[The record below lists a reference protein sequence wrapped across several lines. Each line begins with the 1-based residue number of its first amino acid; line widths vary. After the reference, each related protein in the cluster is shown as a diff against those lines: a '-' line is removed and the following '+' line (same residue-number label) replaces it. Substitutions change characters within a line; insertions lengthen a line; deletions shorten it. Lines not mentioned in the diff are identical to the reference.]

1 MRELADLRRK
11 LAEGAS
17 RLGEFTEEDLAIA
30 TTPADEVYRE
40 DMMRMYRCRPT
51 AAKRKGVAV
60 LIVYALVGRYQ
71 MIDLES
77 DRSFVRKLLAEGIDV
92 YYIDW
97 GNPTRAQRW
106 LTIDDYVSGYLDNCV
121 DVVRAREGVDK
132 INLMGICQG
141 GVFSTCYAA
150 LFPHKVARLM
160 LTVTPL
166 DFHGDVDA
174 PARGSGYMNLWA
186 RSLTPKTSIG
196 WSTRWATRPARW
208 SGFSFLMMN
217 PIGNLTKYSIDL
229 LDILDDDKKLLGFL
243 RMERW
248 ISDRPNNPGEV
259 VRQWFKDLY
268 QGNKLIRNELVLGGK
283 KVDLKRITMPVL
295 NIYAEGDV
303 VVPNSCSQGMQGSLR
318 NQGLHRARR
327 ARRPH
332 WHVRRRQGAE
342 DPGTQHRQ
350 VADGRRQREF
360 DSTACEPDRLGQFD
374 GRGALLG
381 DVNSSRA
388 NARVNRIR
396 RQEWQLPRNTS
407 PGPAPD
413 QEGHCQRLDRLGAGV
428 LRLLHLRHRGVADLP
443 ADLLPARP
451 TPRSRSSPRSPPTAW
466 ATSPGRSAPSSSATG
481 ATPTAARWC

>member
-1 MRELADLRRK
+1 MSTTTESKPAKAGRRLPVHITPEAAMRELAELRRK
-11 LAEGAS
+11 LRHGAK
-17 RLGEFTEEDLAIA
+17 RLGEFTEDDLAIA

-121 DVVRAREGVDK
+121 DVVCARESVDK

-150 LFPHKVARLM
+150 LFPHKVARLT
-160 LTVTPL
+160 LTVTPI

-174 PARGSGYMNLWA
+174 PVRGAGYMNLWA
-186 RSLTPKTSIG
+186 RSLSAEDIDRLVDTMGNSPG
-196 WSTRWATRPARW
+196 PLV
-208 SGFSFLMMN
+208 GFSFLMMN

-248 ISDRPNNPGEV
+248 ISDRPSNPGEV
-259 VRQWFKDLY
+259 VRQWSKDLY
-268 QGNKLIRNELVLGGK
+268 QGNKLVRNELVLGGK
-283 KVDLKRITMPVL
+283 KVNLKRITMPVL

-303 VVPNSCSQGMQGSLR
+303 VVPNSCSQGMQGRFGTKDYTEL
-318 NQGLHRARR
+318 G
-327 ARRPH
+327 
-332 WHVRRRQGAE
+332 V
-342 DPGTQHRQ
+342 PGGHIGTFVGGKAQKI
-350 VADGRRQREF
+350 
-360 DSTACEPDRLGQFD
+360 L
-374 GRGALLG
+374 
-381 DVNSSRA
+381 
-388 NARVNRIR
+388 
-396 RQEWQLPRNTS
+396 
-407 PGPAPD
+407 APSIVKWLT
-413 QEGHCQRLDRLGAGV
+413 ERK
-428 LRLLHLRHRGVADLP
+428 
-443 ADLLPARP
+443 
-451 TPRSRSSPRSPPTAW
+451 RSRTPK
-466 ATSPGRSAPSSSATG
+466 G
-481 ATPTAARWC
+481 A